1 MNYLK
6 IFSVVLILG
15 LLIGCG
21 DKKEDSQTKNE
32 TKKTETTP
40 TVKQYFTVTSVES
53 PSGKGESPNF
63 TWDENGK
70 KMSMKD
76 LKGKIVLINLWATW
90 CGPCKKEI
98 PDLITINNELK
109 DKNFAMLGIQI
120 FQRSGQQ
127 SLDDFLK
134 TTPLSYTVLDGNQEL
149 VNAFNTALGKQ
160 IEGIPTTIIVNGEG
174 KVVEDVIGTRDK
186 AGFMAL
192 INKHLK

>member
-6 IFSVVLILG
+6 FFSVVLVLG

-21 DKKEDSQTKNE
+21 DKKEETQTKSD
-32 TKKTETTP
+32 TKKTETTA
-40 TVKQYFTVTSVES
+40 KQYFTVNSVEK
-53 PSGKGESPNF
+53 PSGKGVIPNF
-63 TWDENGK
+63 TWEENGK
-70 KMSMKD
+70 KMSMND
-76 LKGKIVLINLWATW
+76 LKGKTVLINLWATW
-90 CGPCKKEI
+90 CAPCKKEI
-98 PDLITINNELK
+98 PDLIAINNELK

-149 VNAFNTALGKQ
+149 VEAFAIAIGSQ
-160 IEGIPTTIIVNGEG
+160 IEGIPTTIIIDGEG
-174 KVVEDVIGTRDK
+174 KVMENFVGTKDK
-186 AGFMAL
+186 AGFLAL